1 MKPISRELSKAISK
15 DFEEISTEEHNESEM
30 YLADI
35 AEVLIGFGPITPERV
50 SSILKMIRKYGELKR
65 REGETGY
72 TNLPI
77 SEHCTHGYPAPIIRS
92 TCRRLPV

>member
-35 AEVLIGFGPITPERV
+35 AEVLIGFGSITQERV
-50 SSILKMIRKYGELKR
+50 SSILKIIRKYGELKR
-65 REGETGY
+65 REGETAATLKIVDAACG
-72 TNLPI
+72 
-77 SEHCTHGYPAPIIRS
+77 
-92 TCRRLPV
+92 RLPV

>member
-35 AEVLIGFGPITPERV
+35 AEVLIGYGPITPERV
-50 SSILKMIRKYGELKR
+50 SSILKIIRKYGELKR
-65 REGETGY
+65 REGETAATLKIVDAACG
-72 TNLPI
+72 
-77 SEHCTHGYPAPIIRS
+77 
-92 TCRRLPV
+92 RLPV

>member
-35 AEVLIGFGPITPERV
+35 AEVLIGFGSITQERV
-50 SSILKMIRKYGELKR
+50 SSILKIIRKYGELKR
-65 REGETGY
+65 REGETAATLKIVDAACG
-72 TNLPI
+72 
-77 SEHCTHGYPAPIIRS
+77 
-92 TCRRLPV
+92 RLKV

>member
-50 SSILKMIRKYGELKR
+50 SSILKIIRKYGELKR
-65 REGETGY
+65 REGETAATLKIVDAACG
-72 TNLPI
+72 
-77 SEHCTHGYPAPIIRS
+77 
-92 TCRRLPV
+92 RLPV

>member
-35 AEVLIGFGPITPERV
+35 AEVLIGFGSITPERV
-50 SSILKMIRKYGELKR
+50 SSILKIIRKYGELKR
-65 REGETGY
+65 REGETAATLKIVGAA
-72 TNLPI
+72 
-77 SEHCTHGYPAPIIRS
+77 CG
-92 TCRRLPV
+92 RLPV

>member
-15 DFEEISTEEHNESEM
+15 DFEEISTDEHNESEM

-35 AEVLIGFGPITPERV
+35 AEVLIGYGPVTPERV

-65 REGETGY
+65 REGETAATLKIVDAACG
-72 TNLPI
+72 
-77 SEHCTHGYPAPIIRS
+77 
-92 TCRRLPV
+92 RLPV

>member
-35 AEVLIGFGPITPERV
+35 AEVLIGFGSITPERV
-50 SSILKMIRKYGELKR
+50 SSILKIIRKYGELKR
-65 REGETGY
+65 REGETAATLKIVDAACG
-72 TNLPI
+72 
-77 SEHCTHGYPAPIIRS
+77 
-92 TCRRLPV
+92 RLPV